1 MNKRK
6 SFVLFSAALAVIP
19 VQIPSYGAWI
29 QKDNHWVYE
38 DNKIYEKN
46 ACKLIDGAWYYF
58 DDTGYM
64 ITGWRLIDGKW
75 YFFNPVSDGT
85 KGKMLTGWQWI
96 DGRCYY
102 LSGQSENTHPKGAMY
117 INEKTPDG
125 YSVDST
131 GAWIDEFGTLQ
142 YVPGKGIQSVT
153 MKETALE
160 SGFSG
165 RGSGGGGAG
174 SWGSSAKPDK
184 GTKPDNGSSKDSIP
198 DVGESETVPVIPA
211 PEESSE
217 ETNEPGE
224 EGKQYRYTLQCMDV
238 KDKTILHA
246 IVGMGEKGGTIA
258 VIQPVIDGYQLCEG
272 QKEIFMLTSD
282 QMILNVYYERENV
295 ATPTEARKV
304 DWNLYFVEKENYSNE
319 ILKAQQGQTEEDNP
333 LIVDLPEIIL
343 GADRYYYHSLVPSPW
358 SVIVSGNGSQK
369 YYIEFEKGEYL
380 QKEDPDQGAKDKL
393 EMWLS
398 IAKEADIRL
407 NDQEPSDQQL
417 ITKNIEES
425 NERLLNLVS
434 MADGMERKEIYLIAK
449 GHVPSAVIISQ
460 TFHNIKNL
468 SMLVMDEFDI
478 ADEKFTIVRV
488 GFEKTYAESTCS
500 HDYQLTDKVNT
511 TCTSNGHETVRCQ
524 KCGKEE
530 TVILPATGHLD
541 SDHDGICEVCYS
553 PASEIPEAVH
563 YNIGDIQ
570 ARTIGNKVYLF
581 RCVDEDYE
589 DVMGNSQGTALFL
602 CDSVI
607 RSDVLEKTGHAIDG
621 AENKLFFGSNNNYK
635 YSDIREWLLNHAADD
650 FIHETYIGITR
661 SYIGATWKG
670 SYEQFND
677 NRLMAMKD
685 MFQLMYDK
693 VFILS
698 VDEALKYRDV
708 LWRFNGS
715 ETNNP
720 GTQISAYSK
729 GYYLRTPQDL
739 GLNDFLYGDRIYAVS
754 LVDGNIQPVSVND
767 TSFGIRPAM
776 AIPQG

>member
-6 SFVLFSAALAVIP
+6 CFVLLSAALAVMQ

-38 DNKIYEKN
+38 DNQIYEKN
-46 ACKLIDGAWYYF
+46 AWKMINEAWYYF

-64 ITGWRLIDGKW
+64 VTGWRLIDSKW
-75 YFFNPVSDGT
+75 YFLNPVSDGT
-85 KGKMLTGWQWI
+85 KGIMLTGWQWI

-142 YVPGKGIQSVT
+142 YVSGMGIQTVT
-153 MKETALE
+153 MREAASE
-160 SGFSG
+160 NNFSG

-174 SWGSSAKPDK
+174 SWGSSVKPDK
-184 GTKPDNGSSKDSIP
+184 GTKPDNGPKDSIP
-198 DVGESETVPVIPA
+198 DVGESETIPVIPA
-211 PEESSE
+211 PDESLE
-217 ETNEPGE
+217 ETNEPRE
-224 EGKQYRYTLQCMDV
+224 EGKQYRYTVRCMDV

-246 IVGMGEKGGTIA
+246 IVGMGVKGGTIA
-258 VIQPVIDGYQLCEG
+258 VIQPVIDGYQLCNG
-272 QKEIFMLTSD
+272 QKESFMLTSD

-295 ATPTEARKV
+295 ATPSEARKV
-304 DWNLYFVEKENYSNE
+304 AWNLYFVEKENLSNE
-319 ILKAQQGQTEEDNP
+319 ILKAQQGLTVEDNP
-333 LIVDLPEIIL
+333 LVVDFPEIIL

-358 SVIVSGNGSQK
+358 SVIVNGNGTQK
-369 YYIEFEKGEYL
+369 YYIEFVKGEYL
-380 QKEDPDQGAKDKL
+380 QEEEGPDQGDKDKL
-393 EMWLS
+393 EKWLS

-407 NDQEPSDQQL
+407 SGQEPSDQQL

-434 MADGMERKEIYLIAK
+434 MADGTERKEIYLIAK
-449 GHVPSAVIISQ
+449 GHVPSTVIISQ

-468 SMLVMDEFDI
+468 SVLVMDEFNL
-478 ADEKFTIVRV
+478 ADEKYTIIRV
-488 GFEKTYAESTCS
+488 GFEKTYDESTCS
-500 HDYQLTDKVNT
+500 HDYQITDKVNT
-511 TCTSNGHETVRCQ
+511 TCTSNGHETVRCR

-530 TVILPATGHLD
+530 TVILPATGHVD

-602 CDSVI
+602 CDCVI
-607 RSDVLEKTGHAIDG
+607 RSDIIEKTGHAIDG
-621 AENKLFFGSNNNYK
+621 AENKLIFGSNNNYK
-635 YSDIREWLLNHAADD
+635 YSDIREWLLNHASAD

-677 NRLMAMKD
+677 NSLMAMKE